1 MSDTK
6 QNSKVKENFKNFARP
21 QYLKFFCFY
30 KNESTKA
37 KFKVY
42 KNLCRWERE
51 EFSYGNANDNDSHL
65 GL

>member
-1 MSDTK
+1 MLDTK

-42 KNLCRWERE
+42 KNFHAGENE
-51 EFSYGNANDNDSHL
+51 KSSHMEMQMIMIRI
-65 GL
+65 